1 MRADQSELMETG
13 NRATVAKNATTG
25 TIRNHKKKD
34 TVIRLIL
41 NLLTQGEA

>member
-1 MRADQSELMETG
+1 LVVNEAGLAALTLL
-13 NRATVAKNATTG
+13 VAESAP
-25 TIRNHKKKD
+25 REKD